1 MSLAP
6 KYATGRI
13 YHTYVY
19 RKYEYLNAGRIYHY
33 ETRNLRKRDTYQSN
47 PDPVMYLVRNN
58 IIAARNDDYNGLAS
72 AIIFRPTV
80 SGNYLL
86 LIRAYRTGTPG
97 KCDLYRGIDGASPSR
112 IATDILFGGCKV
124 MTRWR
129 SGETFETRL
138 DVSSGGGD
146 TYLYLIRGDYAG
158 GWLYRNDDSGIGLC
172 SRIPQSQSGSG
183 SAIVGSYSRYSQGY
197 CRLYLFYK
205 SYVIPS

>member
-1 MSLAP
+1 MAQ
-6 KYATGRI
+6 KYGTGRI

-19 RKYEYLNAGRIYHY
+19 RRSEYLSAGRIYHF

-47 PDPVMYLVRNN
+47 PDPVMYLVRGNQ
-58 IIAARNDDYNGLAS
+58 IAARNDDYNGLAS

-80 SGNYLL
+80 SGYYLL

-112 IATDILFGGCKV
+112 IATDIPFGGHRV
-124 MTRWR
+124 STRWR

-138 DVSSGGGD
+138 DVPYGGGD

-158 GWLYRNDDSGIGLC
+158 GSLYRNDDSGPGLC
-172 SRIPQSQSGSG
+172 SRIPTSQSGTG
-183 SAIVGSYSRYSQGY
+183 LAIVGSYSRYRQGY